1 MIMRITR
8 CTIPA
13 LLIAALILMNL
24 NSISVYA
31 DGGRPDQVS
40 CLNSSM
46 QVQQGHKF
54 EIKASVSPHYAD
66 DDYVRWE
73 IISGKKCVSFE
84 DSDRSGDDIDMI
96 AKKPGTAK
104 VRCYISGRN
113 RKTSGD
119 TVTIH
124 VKKSSGDYSLRRDGS
139 AHKYEEVHDDF
150 DLEVKAG
157 HSIKNSEL
165 TWHIKNTDIVTYNH
179 DQKGGREIEFY
190 AKKTGTTKITC
201 TCTNKNATPK
211 SITYTVHVV
220 YDD

>member
-1 MIMRITR
+1 MKFIR
-8 CTIPA
+8 CFIPA
-13 LLIAALILMNL
+13 LLIATLLLGSL
-24 NSISVYA
+24 NGVSVRA
-31 DGGRPDQVS
+31 DGGRPNRVS
-40 CLNSSM
+40 CLDSSM

-54 EIKASVSPHYAD
+54 EIKASVSPHHAD

-84 DSDRSGDDIDMI
+84 DNDHSGDDIDMI
-96 AKKPGTAK
+96 AEKPGTAK

-113 RKTSGD
+113 KKTSGD
-119 TVTIH
+119 TITIH
-124 VKKSSGDYSLRRDGS
+124 VKKSTGDYSLRRDGS
-139 AHKYEEVHDDF
+139 AEKYEEVHDDF
-150 DLEVKAG
+150 DLEVKAE

-165 TWHIKNTDIVTYNH
+165 VWDIKNTDIVTYNH

-211 SITYTVHVV
+211 SITYTIHVV

>member
-1 MIMRITR
+1 MRIFKR
-8 CTIPA
+8 MIPF
-13 LLIAALILMNL
+13 LIAALVSCSMNGM
-24 NSISVYA
+24 SVRA
-31 DGGRPDQVS
+31 DGGMPDKVS
-40 CLNSSM
+40 CYESSM

-54 EIKASVSPHYAD
+54 EIKASVSPRHAD
-66 DDYVRWE
+66 DDYVQWE

-84 DSDRSGDDIDMI
+84 DYDHSGDDVDMI

-113 RKTSGD
+113 KEKSGD
-119 TVTIH
+119 TITIH
-124 VKKSSGDYSLRRDGS
+124 VKKSAGGYSLRRDGS
-139 AHKYEEVHDDF
+139 ARKYEEVHDEF

-157 HSIKNSEL
+157 HSIKDSEL
-165 TWHIKNTDIVTYNH
+165 HWDIKDKNIVGYNYDIKN
-179 DQKGGREIEFY
+179 GREVEFY

-201 TCTNKNATPK
+201 TCTNKKASPK